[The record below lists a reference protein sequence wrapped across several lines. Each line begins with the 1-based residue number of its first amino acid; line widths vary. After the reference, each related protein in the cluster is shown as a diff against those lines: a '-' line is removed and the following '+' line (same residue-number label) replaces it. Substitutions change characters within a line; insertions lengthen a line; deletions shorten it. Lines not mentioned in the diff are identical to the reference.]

1 MLFEAKYQLLCF
13 LRLIQLSQEDEPQM
27 TFDHLDTVILA
38 TTDACR
44 TGLNKSPPEYV
55 NWLLQ
60 FLQLWLTLKI
70 FT

>member
-27 TFDHLDTVILA
+27 IFDHLGTMILA
-38 TTDACR
+38 TTNVCR
-44 TGLNKSPPEYV
+44 TELNKSPPEYV

-60 FLQLWLTLKI
+60 FLQMGTNCG
-70 FT
+70 

>member
-1 MLFEAKYQLLCF
+1 M
-13 LRLIQLSQEDEPQM
+13 LIQLSQEDEPQM

-38 TTDACR
+38 TTDVCR

-60 FLQLWLTLKI
+60 FLQMGTNCG
-70 FT
+70 